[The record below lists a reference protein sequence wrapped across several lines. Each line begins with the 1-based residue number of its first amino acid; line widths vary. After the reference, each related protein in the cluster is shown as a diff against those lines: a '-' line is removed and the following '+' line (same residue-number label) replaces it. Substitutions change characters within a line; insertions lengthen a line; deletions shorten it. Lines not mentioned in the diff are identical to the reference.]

1 MLRASLP
8 RHLRTPK
15 LSASSSVASKRTYK
29 QISFSNEARQ
39 KMLVGCAELSHCTA
53 NHRLTCVCLASPLD
67 TLDFV
72 LSFSV
77 EILAKSV
84 AVTLGPKGRNAIIDQ
99 PYGGPK
105 VGYGNHE
112 RRKS

>member
-1 MLRASLP
+1 MRWAVALYSESQADLR
-8 RHLRTPK
+8 LR
-15 LSASSSVASKRTYK
+15 
-29 QISFSNEARQ
+29 
-39 KMLVGCAELSHCTA
+39 
-53 NHRLTCVCLASPLD
+53 CLDL
-67 TLDFV
+67 LDFV

-105 VGYGNHE
+105 VGYDKRR